1 VPIDLVD
8 LARPAHTAV
17 LTMEIQRGVVG
28 DLSAYP
34 QLADAA
40 TRVGVIPNTARLL
53 SGARKRGVPV
63 VHCTAEFRSD
73 RAGTAVN
80 CQLIAAALRNPDHM
94 LAGTPPAELV
104 PELGPEP
111 ADLVSSRLSG
121 VSPFSG
127 TELDTWLRNLGVRT
141 VIATGI
147 SVNVGVLGLVIEA
160 VNLGYQVVVP
170 RDAVAGI
177 PEEYAEAVLDN
188 TFPLLSTLTTV
199 NLLLEAWS
207 SVA

>member
-1 VPIDLVD
+1 MPIDLADV
-8 LARPAHTAV
+8 ARPAHTGV

-40 TRVGVIPNTARLL
+40 AKVGVITNTARLL
-53 SGARKRGVPV
+53 SDCRKRGVPV
-63 VHCTAEFRSD
+63 IHCTAEFRAD

-80 CQLIAAALRNPDHM
+80 SQLMAAALRNPDHM
-94 LAGTPPAELV
+94 LAGTPPVELV
-104 PELGPEP
+104 PELGPVST
-111 ADLVSSRLSG
+111 DLISPRLSG

-127 TELDTWLRNLGVRT
+127 TSLDTWLRNLGVRT
-141 VIATGI
+141 VVACGV
-147 SVNVGVLGLVIEA
+147 SVNLGVLGLVIEA

-177 PEEYAEAVLDN
+177 PEPYAEAVLDN
-188 TFPLLSTLTTV
+188 TFPLVSTLTTV

-207 SVA
+207 A

>member
-40 TRVGVIPNTARLL
+40 AKVGVIPNTARLL
-53 SGARKRGVPV
+53 TRARERGVPV
-63 VHCTAEFRSD
+63 IHCTAEFRPD

-80 CQLIAAALRNPDHM
+80 SQVIAAALRNPDHM
-94 LAGTPPAELV
+94 LAGTPPSELV
-104 PELGPEP
+104 PELGPVP

-121 VSPFSG
+121 ISPFTG
-127 TELDTWLRNLGVRT
+127 TSLDIWLRNLGVRT
-141 VIATGI
+141 VIATGV
-147 SVNVGVLGLVIEA
+147 SVNLGVLGLVIEA

-177 PEEYAEAVLDN
+177 PGEYAEAVLAN
-188 TFPLLSTLTTV
+188 TFPLVSTLATV
-199 NLLLEAWS
+199 DRLLEAWS
-207 SVA
+207 T

>member
-1 VPIDLVD
+1 MPIDLAD

-17 LTMEIQRGVVG
+17 VTMEIQRGVVG

-40 TRVGVIPNTARLL
+40 AKVGVIPNTARLV
-53 SGARKRGVPV
+53 ARARERGMPV
-63 VHCTAEFRSD
+63 IHCTAEFRPD

-80 CQLIAAALRNPDHM
+80 TQLIAAALRNPDHM

-104 PELGPEP
+104 PELGPRP
-111 ADLVSSRLSG
+111 ADLVSSRLTG
-121 VSPFSG
+121 VSPFIG
-127 TELDTWLRNLGVRT
+127 TSLDSWLRNLGVRT
-141 VIATGI
+141 VVATGV
-147 SVNVGVLGLVIEA
+147 SVNLGVLGLVIEA
-160 VNLGYQVVVP
+160 VNFGYQVVAP

-177 PEEYAEAVLDN
+177 PEDYAEAVLDN
-188 TFPLLSTLTTV
+188 TFPLISTLTTV

-207 SVA
+207 G

>member
-1 VPIDLVD
+1 VPIDLADV
-8 LARPAHTAV
+8 ARPAHTAV

-40 TRVGVIPNTARLL
+40 TKVGVIPNTARLV
-53 SGARKRGVPV
+53 SRARQQGIPV
-63 VHCTAEFRSD
+63 IHCTAEFRPD

-80 CQLIAAALRNPDHM
+80 SQVIAAALRNPDHL

-104 PELGPEP
+104 PELGPAP
-111 ADLVSSRLSG
+111 SDLVSSRLSG
-121 VSPFSG
+121 VSPFIG
-127 TELDTWLRNLGVRT
+127 TSLDTWLRNLGVRT
-141 VIATGI
+141 VVATGM
-147 SVNVGVLGLVIEA
+147 SVNLGVLGMVIEA

-177 PEEYAEAVLDN
+177 PEDYAESVLNN
-188 TFPLLSTLTTV
+188 TFPLVAILTTV

-207 SVA
+207 A